1 MSITGTLYNTT
12 QRLLE
17 KATPEQTYDAMRHGV
32 VLHHNINGTL
42 DAVLNDVLEMAHYA
56 DGTGAGSMACD
67 ILIECIADIACDRDK
82 LIVDHDTEMQE
93 RFALLCWTEWN
104 RIASDIIM
112 NLGYEPDMDEC
123 IEYAIQ
129 YVGDNMSNNTD
140 HLMIEWMNNHEDD
153 ELAAFA
159 KTRF

>member
-1 MSITGTLYNTT
+1 
-12 QRLLE
+12 
-17 KATPEQTYDAMRHGV
+17 
-32 VLHHNINGTL
+32 
-42 DAVLNDVLEMAHYA
+42 
-56 DGTGAGSMACD
+56 
-67 ILIECIADIACDRDK
+67 
-82 LIVDHDTEMQE
+82 
-93 RFALLCWTEWN
+93 
-104 RIASDIIM
+104 M